1 MDREGR
7 GLGEFQG
14 LSTRS
19 NCSSGV
25 KVSKF
30 KDKGTEVLTIN
41 EVVNVC

>member
-7 GLGEFQG
+7 GVGEFQG
-14 LSTRS
+14 LSTGS
-19 NCSSGV
+19 NCFSGTN
-25 KVSKF
+25 VSKF

>member
-7 GLGEFQG
+7 ELGEFQG

-25 KVSKF
+25 NVSKF

-41 EVVNVC
+41 EVMNVC